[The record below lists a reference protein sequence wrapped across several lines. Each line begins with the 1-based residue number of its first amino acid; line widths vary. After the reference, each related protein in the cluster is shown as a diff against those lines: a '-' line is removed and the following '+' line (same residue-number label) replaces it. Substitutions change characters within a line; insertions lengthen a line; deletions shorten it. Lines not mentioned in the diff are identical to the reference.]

1 MKTRH
6 ILGIFLAFLITVSA
20 SAQTDPVLMWVNEKP
35 IYKSE
40 FEAIF
45 RKNQKETGVSREALD
60 EYLVL
65 FTNFKLKVTEAEELG
80 MDTVSKFKEELA
92 GYRKQLARPYLVDN
106 EMTDKLIAEAYERM
120 KFELRASHILVK
132 CDIDAEPK
140 DTLIAYQKAMKFR
153 ERILKGEDFGKAASV
168 KGGSDDPSA
177 IKNKGDL
184 GWFTAFMMVY
194 NFENA
199 CYNMN
204 LGDLSMP
211 VRTRFGYHII
221 KLTGKRPARGTI
233 RVAHILIASKDEDSN
248 EAKAQAKKKAE
259 EILGRIQAGGDF
271 GTLANQFSEDPSSKG
286 KGGELSPFSTG
297 RMVEEFEEA
306 SFALNKDGDVSGIVK
321 TAYGYHIIKR
331 LELKPIDS
339 FEEMKPTLKQKVQ
352 RDVRSQLP
360 RKSFVAKLKTK
371 YNFKEDKAALKPFF
385 AVVDT
390 NIFYGKWDA
399 SKAAKLNK
407 FMWSFNGKN
416 YTQADFTNF
425 LNKSQRR
432 TQREDVSNFVAK
444 QYEKWTSDLII
455 DFEDARLEEIYP
467 DFRMLMKEYRD
478 GILLFELT
486 DQKVWT
492 KAIKDSVGLANFYEK
507 NKNNYLWPKRY
518 VVDIFYCA
526 NAKIAKALRKDI
538 AKGKMGNE
546 ALLGK
551 YNKDSQLNLKIESG
565 KYNEEENETLKT
577 NLPKSKGLSADI
589 LLNGQVVIINTKEII
604 EPTPKAINE
613 AKGLITSDYQSY
625 LEKEWLEQLRK
636 KYPVRVDNTV
646 LYSIK

>member
-1 MKTRH
+1 MK
-6 ILGIFLAFLITVSA
+6 A
-20 SAQTDPVLMWVNEKP
+20 
-35 IYKSE
+35 
-40 FEAIF
+40 
-45 RKNQKETGVSREALD
+45 
-60 EYLVL
+60 
-65 FTNFKLKVTEAEELG
+65 
-80 MDTVSKFKEELA
+80 
-92 GYRKQLARPYLVDN
+92 
-106 EMTDKLIAEAYERM
+106 
-120 KFELRASHILVK
+120 
-132 CDIDAEPK
+132 
-140 DTLIAYQKAMKFR
+140 
-153 ERILKGEDFGKAASV
+153 
-168 KGGSDDPSA
+168 
-177 IKNKGDL
+177 
-184 GWFTAFMMVY
+184 
-194 NFENA
+194 
-199 CYNMN
+199 
-204 LGDLSMP
+204 
-211 VRTRFGYHII
+211 
-221 KLTGKRPARGTI
+221 
-233 RVAHILIASKDEDSN
+233 
-248 EAKAQAKKKAE
+248 
-259 EILGRIQAGGDF
+259 
-271 GTLANQFSEDPSSKG
+271 
-286 KGGELSPFSTG
+286 
-297 RMVEEFEEA
+297 
-306 SFALNKDGDVSGIVK
+306 
-321 TAYGYHIIKR
+321 
-331 LELKPIDS
+331 
-339 FEEMKPTLKQKVQ
+339 TLKQKVQ

-385 AVVDT
+385 TVVDT

-399 SKAAKLNK
+399 TKAAKLNK

-492 KAIKDSVGLANFYEK
+492 KAIKDSVGLASFYEK
-507 NKNNYLWPKRY
+507 NKNNYLWQKRY

-538 AKGKMGNE
+538 AKGKMSNE
-546 ALLGK
+546 ALLEK
-551 YNKDSQLNLKIESG
+551 YNKESQLNLKIESG
-565 KYNEEENETLKT
+565 KYNEEENVTLKT
-577 NLPKSKGLSADI
+577 NLPKAKGLSADI
-589 LLNGQVVIINTKEII
+589 QLNGQVVIINAKEII